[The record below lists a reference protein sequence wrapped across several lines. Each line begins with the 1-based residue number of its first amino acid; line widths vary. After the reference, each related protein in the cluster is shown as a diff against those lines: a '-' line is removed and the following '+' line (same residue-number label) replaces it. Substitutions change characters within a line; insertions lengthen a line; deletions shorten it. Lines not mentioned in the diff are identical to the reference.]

1 MSLPAREAERRSAS
15 PQPVRIS
22 PRRAAPP
29 ARTSAAR
36 PPNPN
41 PPHPFRRARRG
52 PHLRFWAFSLV
63 VLASLTVGLVA
74 LNAMRIDVAYEA
86 HVVEEQVRS
95 MLEERRTLE
104 NDVAR
109 LSSPSRLGR
118 WAGAHGLVNPAPGDV
133 VILQVRG
140 GARAGA

>member
-1 MSLPAREAERRSAS
+1 
-15 PQPVRIS
+15 
-22 PRRAAPP
+22 
-29 ARTSAAR
+29 
-36 PPNPN
+36 
-41 PPHPFRRARRG
+41 
-52 PHLRFWAFSLV
+52 

-140 GARAGA
+140 AARADA